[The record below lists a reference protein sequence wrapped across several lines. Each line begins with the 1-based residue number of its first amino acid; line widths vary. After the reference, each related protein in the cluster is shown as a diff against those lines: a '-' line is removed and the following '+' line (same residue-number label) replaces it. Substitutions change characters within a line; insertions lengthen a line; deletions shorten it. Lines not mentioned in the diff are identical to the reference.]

1 MLETPFPPKEKVQ
14 IETARTPWQ
23 LLVSITAETS
33 LKLMQLREQL
43 QRRGLRGRALHPFD
57 EHHGIGVQRLTCRP
71 THRNRLK
78 QWRPGASKLSRSSHG
93 PRDYK
98 LLQLRTHRDQRLTR
112 RTRGTRQVRPKGDG
126 KTMSLISETGAH
138 AQGRQTF
145 MVSGGGVASSTASTA
160 AQEQASRAFPL
171 AAITGHGTLKLSLM
185 LAAVDPALGGVII
198 AGGRGTGKSVLARGL
213 HALLPPIEVLD
224 QESAD
229 VPAGPGLNL
238 DPSRPEE
245 WEENWRERL
254 SNEPPSKVIP
264 APFVQVPLGITE
276 DRLVGAVDV
285 AASLA
290 SGSAVFQP
298 GLLAEAHRGVLY
310 VDELNLLDD
319 GIINL
324 LLAAVGAGENQVE
337 REGLSLSHPCRPL
350 LIATYNPEE
359 GNVRDHLLDRFA
371 IALSANQLVSTEE
384 RVEITNAV
392 LSHGQCSRSFSER
405 WKEETDALATQLL
418 LARQWLPDVR
428 ISREQIEYLV
438 TEALRGGVEG
448 HRSELYAVRV
458 ARAHAA
464 LSGRE
469 QVEADDLQV
478 AVALVIAPRASQLPP
493 PDQQMEPPP
502 PPDAGEQNPENQPPP
517 PQGTDQ
523 DQTDSPED
531 DSNDEDENREDDNRE
546 DDNRDEDDD
555 ESDQD
560 EAPPSVPE
568 EFMLDPEAVSIDPDL
583 LLFNAAKS
591 KSGSSGSR
599 SVVLSDSRGR
609 YVKPMLPRGPV
620 RRIAVDATLRAAAP
634 YQKARR
640 ERHPGRNVIVEE
652 SDLRAKL
659 LQRQAGALVIF
670 LVDASGSMALN
681 RMQSAKGAVIR
692 LLTEA
697 YENRDEVALIPF
709 RGDQAEV
716 LLPPTRSITAARRRL
731 ESMPC
736 GGGSPLAHGLT
747 QAARVGAN
755 ALATGDLGQVV
766 VVAITDGRGNVPLST
781 SLGQPELEGE
791 EKPDLK
797 QEVLDVATRYRM
809 LGIKLLVID
818 TERKFIGSGMGKDLA
833 EAAGGKYVQLPK
845 ASDQAIAAIAM
856 DAINAVT

>member
-1 MLETPFPPKEKVQ
+1 M
-14 IETARTPWQ
+14 
-23 LLVSITAETS
+23 
-33 LKLMQLREQL
+33 
-43 QRRGLRGRALHPFD
+43 
-57 EHHGIGVQRLTCRP
+57 
-71 THRNRLK
+71 
-78 QWRPGASKLSRSSHG
+78 
-93 PRDYK
+93 
-98 LLQLRTHRDQRLTR
+98 
-112 RTRGTRQVRPKGDG
+112 
-126 KTMSLISETGAH
+126 
-138 AQGRQTF
+138 
-145 MVSGGGVASSTASTA
+145 VASGLAIKDD
-160 AQEQASRAFPL
+160 QATRAFPL
-171 AAITGHGTLKLSLM
+171 AAITGHGTLKLALL
-185 LAAVDPALGGVII
+185 LAAVDPGLGGVVI

-213 HALLPPIEVLD
+213 HALLPPIDVLD
-224 QESAD
+224 AEGG
-229 VPAGPGLNL
+229 VGRNL
-238 DPSRPEE
+238 DPQNPEE
-245 WEENWRERL
+245 WDDATRDSISGEA
-254 SNEPPSKVIP
+254 PSTVIP
-264 APFVQVPLGITE
+264 APFVQIPLGITE

-285 AASLA
+285 AASLS

-298 GLLAEAHRGVLY
+298 GLLADAHRGVLY

-319 GIINL
+319 GIVNL
-324 LLAAVGAGENQVE
+324 MLAAVGSGENRVE

-371 IALSANQLVSTEE
+371 IALSANQLVSTEQ

-392 LSHGQCSRSFSER
+392 ISHGQCSRSFAEK
-405 WKEETDALATQLL
+405 WGEETDALATQLL
-418 LARQWLPDVR
+418 LARQWLPDVQ
-428 ISREQIEYLV
+428 ISGEQIEYLV
-438 TEALRGGVEG
+438 TEAIRGGVEG

-458 ARAHAA
+458 AKAHAA
-464 LSGRE
+464 LSGRD

-478 AVALVIAPRASQLPP
+478 AVALVIAPRASQMPP

-502 PPDAGEQNPENQPPP
+502 PQDQEPPPP
-517 PQGTDQ
+517 PQDQ
-523 DQTDSPED
+523 GDQQQDNPPPPPEGSGEEENDPPEDNSED
-531 DSNDEDENREDDNRE
+531 DST
-546 DDNRDEDDD
+546 DDD
-555 ESDQD
+555 EGDGEEDQ
-560 EAPPSVPE
+560 APPAVPE
-568 EFMLDPEAVSIDPDL
+568 EFMLDPEAIEVDPDL
-583 LLFNAAKS
+583 LLFNAAKA
-591 KSGSSGSR
+591 KSGNSGSR

-634 YQKARR
+634 YQKIRR
-640 ERHPGRNVIVEE
+640 EREPGRSVIVEE
-652 SDLRAKL
+652 GDLRAKL
-659 LQRQAGALVIF
+659 LQRKAGALVVF

-797 QEVLDVATRYRM
+797 QEVLDVAARYRM

-833 EAAGGKYVQLPK
+833 EAACGKYVQLPK
-845 ASDQAIAAIAM
+845 ASDQAIAAVAM
-856 DAINAVT
+856 DAISSI

>member
-1 MLETPFPPKEKVQ
+1 M
-14 IETARTPWQ
+14 
-23 LLVSITAETS
+23 
-33 LKLMQLREQL
+33 
-43 QRRGLRGRALHPFD
+43 
-57 EHHGIGVQRLTCRP
+57 
-71 THRNRLK
+71 
-78 QWRPGASKLSRSSHG
+78 
-93 PRDYK
+93 
-98 LLQLRTHRDQRLTR
+98 
-112 RTRGTRQVRPKGDG
+112 
-126 KTMSLISETGAH
+126 
-138 AQGRQTF
+138 
-145 MVSGGGVASSTASTA
+145 VASGVVAKND
-160 AQEQASRAFPL
+160 QATRAFPL
-171 AAITGHGTLKLSLM
+171 AAITGHGTLKLALL
-185 LAAVDPALGGVII
+185 LAAVDPGLGGVVI

-213 HALLPPIEVLD
+213 HTLLPPIDILD
-224 QESAD
+224 ID
-229 VPAGPGLNL
+229 GGVGRNL
-238 DPSRPEE
+238 DPLNREE
-245 WEENWRERL
+245 WDNATCEQI
-254 SNEPPSKVIP
+254 SGDPPSKVIP
-264 APFVQVPLGITE
+264 APFVQLPLGITE

-285 AASLA
+285 AASLS

-298 GLLAEAHRGVLY
+298 GLLADAHRGVLY

-319 GIINL
+319 GIVNL
-324 LLAAVGAGENQVE
+324 MLAAVGSGENRVE

-359 GNVRDHLLDRFA
+359 GNIRDHLLDRFA
-371 IALSANQLVSTEE
+371 IALSANQLVTTEQ

-392 LSHGQCSRSFSER
+392 LAHGQCSRSFAETWR
-405 WKEETDALATQLL
+405 EETDALATQLL
-418 LARQWLPDVR
+418 LARQWLPDVQ

-438 TEALRGGVEG
+438 TEAIRGGVEG

-464 LSGRE
+464 LSGRDR
-469 QVEADDLQV
+469 VDADDLQV

-502 PPDAGEQNPENQPPP
+502 PQEQEPPPSQGEQDNQQDNPPP
-517 PQGTDQ
+517 PPEGSGEDDDTPDENNSE
-523 DQTDSPED
+523 DNSDDDKSDDDKSEDDDSPED
-531 DSNDEDENREDDNRE
+531 
-546 DDNRDEDDD
+546 
-555 ESDQD
+555 Q
-560 EAPPSVPE
+560 APPAVPE
-568 EFMLDPEAVSIDPDL
+568 EFMLDPEAIDVDPDL

-591 KSGSSGSR
+591 KAGNSGSR

-640 ERHPGRNVIVEE
+640 ERQPGRAVIVEE
-652 SDLRAKL
+652 GDLRAKL
-659 LQRQAGALVIF
+659 LQRKAGALVVF

-709 RGDQAEV
+709 RGEQAEV

-766 VVAITDGRGNVPLST
+766 VVAITDGRGNVPLSK
-781 SLGQPELEGE
+781 SLGQPELDGE
-791 EKPDLK
+791 DKPDLK
-797 QEVLDVATRYRM
+797 QEVLDVAARYRM

-845 ASDQAIAAIAM
+845 ASDQAIASIAM
-856 DAINAVT
+856 EAISTI

>member
-1 MLETPFPPKEKVQ
+1 M
-14 IETARTPWQ
+14 
-23 LLVSITAETS
+23 
-33 LKLMQLREQL
+33 
-43 QRRGLRGRALHPFD
+43 
-57 EHHGIGVQRLTCRP
+57 
-71 THRNRLK
+71 
-78 QWRPGASKLSRSSHG
+78 
-93 PRDYK
+93 
-98 LLQLRTHRDQRLTR
+98 
-112 RTRGTRQVRPKGDG
+112 
-126 KTMSLISETGAH
+126 
-138 AQGRQTF
+138 
-145 MVSGGGVASSTASTA
+145 VASGVTSNGVISTA
-160 AQEQASRAFPL
+160 ALDQASRAFPL
-171 AAITGHGTLKLSLM
+171 AAITGHGTLKLALL
-185 LAAVDPALGGVII
+185 LAAVDPGLGGVII

-213 HALLPPIEVLD
+213 HALLPPI
-224 QESAD
+224 D
-229 VPAGPGLNL
+229 VVDLEAAGETKLPGRNL
-238 DPSRPEE
+238 DPNSAQD
-245 WEENWRERL
+245 WGERQPD
-254 SNEPPSKVIP
+254 PPTAVIP
-264 APFVQVPLGITE
+264 APFIQIPLGVTE
-276 DRLVGAVDV
+276 DRLVGSVDV

-290 SGSAVFQP
+290 SGSPVFQP

-324 LLAAVGAGENQVE
+324 LLAAVGSGENQVE

-359 GNVRDHLLDRFA
+359 GAIRDHLLDRFA
-371 IALSANQLVSTEE
+371 IVLSANQIVSTEQ

-392 LSHGQCSRSFSER
+392 LAHGQCSRSFSDQ
-405 WKEETDALATQLL
+405 WSEETDALATQLL
-418 LARQWLPDVR
+418 LARQWLPDVQ

-438 TEALRGGVEG
+438 TEAIRGGVEG
-448 HRSELYAVRV
+448 HRSELYAVR
-458 ARAHAA
+458 AAKAHAA
-464 LSGRE
+464 LSGRD

-493 PDQQMEPPP
+493 PEQQMEPPP
-502 PPDAGEQNPENQPPP
+502 PQEQQPPEDQQPPP
-517 PQGTDQ
+517 EGSGEEDEQESEEPEDEDKSDQ
-523 DQTDSPED
+523 DDEDDSPE
-531 DSNDEDENREDDNRE
+531 E
-546 DDNRDEDDD
+546 
-555 ESDQD
+555 Q
-560 EAPPSVPE
+560 APPSVPE
-568 EFMLDPEAVSIDPDL
+568 EFMLDPEAVAIDPDL

-591 KSGSSGSR
+591 KSGNSGSR

-640 ERHPGRNVIVEE
+640 ARQPDRVVIVEE

-781 SLGQPELEGE
+781 SLGQPVLEGE
-791 EKPDLK
+791 DKPDLK

-809 LGIKLLVID
+809 LGLKLLVID

-845 ASDQAIAAIAM
+845 ASDQAIAAVAM
-856 DAINAVT
+856 DALNTV

>member
-1 MLETPFPPKEKVQ
+1 MV
-14 IETARTPWQ
+14 
-23 LLVSITAETS
+23 
-33 LKLMQLREQL
+33 
-43 QRRGLRGRALHPFD
+43 
-57 EHHGIGVQRLTCRP
+57 
-71 THRNRLK
+71 
-78 QWRPGASKLSRSSHG
+78 AS
-93 PRDYK
+93 
-98 LLQLRTHRDQRLTR
+98 
-112 RTRGTRQVRPKGDG
+112 
-126 KTMSLISETGAH
+126 
-138 AQGRQTF
+138 
-145 MVSGGGVASSTASTA
+145 GVAATDDRAT
-160 AQEQASRAFPL
+160 RAFPL
-171 AAITGHGTLKLSLM
+171 AAITGHGTLKLALL
-185 LAAVDPALGGVII
+185 LAAVDPGLGGVVI

-213 HALLPPIEVLD
+213 HALLPPIDILD
-224 QESAD
+224 VTSS
-229 VPAGPGLNL
+229 VGRNL
-238 DPSRPEE
+238 DPQTPEE
-245 WEENWRERL
+245 WDPATRAQISGEA
-254 SNEPPSKVIP
+254 PSKVIP
-264 APFVQVPLGITE
+264 APFVQIPLGITE

-285 AASLA
+285 AGSLA
-290 SGSAVFQP
+290 SGSSVFQP
-298 GLLAEAHRGVLY
+298 GLLADAHRGVLY

-319 GIINL
+319 GIVNL
-324 LLAAVGAGENQVE
+324 MLAAVGSGENRVE

-371 IALSANQLVSTEE
+371 IALSANQLVTTEQ

-392 LSHGQCSRSFSER
+392 LNHGQCSRTFAET
-405 WKEETDALATQLL
+405 WAEETDALATQLL
-418 LARQWLPDVR
+418 LARQWLPDVK
-428 ISREQIEYLV
+428 ISREQIQYLV
-438 TEALRGGVEG
+438 NEAIRGGVEG

-458 ARAHAA
+458 ARANAA
-464 LSGRE
+464 LSGRDR
-469 QVEADDLQV
+469 VEADDLQV

-502 PPDAGEQNPENQPPP
+502 PQDQEPPP
-517 PQGTDQ
+517 PPEGETP
-523 DQTDSPED
+523 PED
-531 DSNDEDENREDDNRE
+531 EQEPPEDRDDNDDEPDNDEDDTPED
-546 DDNRDEDDD
+546 
-555 ESDQD
+555 Q
-560 EAPPSVPE
+560 APPSIPE
-568 EFMLDPEAVSIDPDL
+568 EFMLDPESVAIDPDL
-583 LLFNAAKS
+583 L
-591 KSGSSGSR
+591 
-599 SVVLSDSRGR
+599 
-609 YVKPMLPRGPV
+609 
-620 RRIAVDATLRAAAP
+620 RAAAP
-634 YQKARR
+634 HQKVRR
-640 ERHPGRNVIVEE
+640 ERQPERTVIVEE

-659 LQRQAGALVIF
+659 LQRKAGALVVF

-755 ALATGDLGQVV
+755 ALATGDLSQVV

-791 EKPDLK
+791 DKPDLK

-845 ASDQAIAAIAM
+845 ASDQAIAAVAM
-856 DAINAVT
+856 DAISTI

>member
-1 MLETPFPPKEKVQ
+1 M
-14 IETARTPWQ
+14 
-23 LLVSITAETS
+23 
-33 LKLMQLREQL
+33 
-43 QRRGLRGRALHPFD
+43 
-57 EHHGIGVQRLTCRP
+57 
-71 THRNRLK
+71 
-78 QWRPGASKLSRSSHG
+78 
-93 PRDYK
+93 
-98 LLQLRTHRDQRLTR
+98 
-112 RTRGTRQVRPKGDG
+112 
-126 KTMSLISETGAH
+126 
-138 AQGRQTF
+138 
-145 MVSGGGVASSTASTA
+145 VASGVTSNGVISTASLD
-160 AQEQASRAFPL
+160 QASRAFPL
-171 AAITGHGTLKLSLM
+171 AAITGHGTLKLALL
-185 LAAVDPALGGVII
+185 LAAVDPGLGGVII

-213 HALLPPIEVLD
+213 HALLPPIDIVDLE
-224 QESAD
+224 A
-229 VPAGPGLNL
+229 AGETKLPGRNL
-238 DPSRPEE
+238 DPQDAQD
-245 WEENWRERL
+245 WGERQQD
-254 SNEPPSKVIP
+254 PPTTVIP
-264 APFVQVPLGITE
+264 APFIQIPLGVTE
-276 DRLVGAVDV
+276 DRLVGSVDV
-285 AASLA
+285 TASLA
-290 SGSAVFQP
+290 GGSAIFQP

-324 LLAAVGAGENQVE
+324 LLAAVGSGENQVE

-359 GNVRDHLLDRFA
+359 GAIRDHLLDRFA
-371 IALSANQLVSTEE
+371 IVLSANQIVSTEQ

-392 LSHGQCSRSFSER
+392 LAHGQCSRSFSEK
-405 WKEETDALATQLL
+405 WSEETDALATQLL
-418 LARQWLPDVR
+418 LARQWLPDVKV
-428 ISREQIEYLV
+428 SSEQIEYLV
-438 TEALRGGVEG
+438 TEAIRGGVEG
-448 HRSELYAVRV
+448 HRSELYAVR
-458 ARAHAA
+458 AAKAHAA
-464 LSGRE
+464 LSGRD
-469 QVEADDLQV
+469 QVEAEDLQV
-478 AVALVIAPRASQLPP
+478 AVALVIAPRASQMPP

-502 PPDAGEQNPENQPPP
+502 PQEQQPPQDQEPPP
-517 PQGTDQ
+517 PPEGSGDEEEQDSEEQDSDDNSDQ
-523 DQTDSPED
+523 DDNEDDDDSPE
-531 DSNDEDENREDDNRE
+531 E
-546 DDNRDEDDD
+546 
-555 ESDQD
+555 Q
-560 EAPPSVPE
+560 APPSVPE
-568 EFMLDPEAVSIDPDL
+568 EFMLDPEAVAIDPDL

-591 KSGSSGSR
+591 KSGNSGSR

-640 ERHPGRNVIVEE
+640 ARQPDRVVIVEE

-731 ESMPC
+731 EAMPC

-781 SLGQPELEGE
+781 SLGQPVLEGE
-791 EKPDLK
+791 DKPDLK
-797 QEVLDVATRYRM
+797 QEVLDVASRYRM
-809 LGIKLLVID
+809 LGLKLLVID

-845 ASDQAIAAIAM
+845 ASDQAIAAVAM
-856 DAINAVT
+856 DALNSV